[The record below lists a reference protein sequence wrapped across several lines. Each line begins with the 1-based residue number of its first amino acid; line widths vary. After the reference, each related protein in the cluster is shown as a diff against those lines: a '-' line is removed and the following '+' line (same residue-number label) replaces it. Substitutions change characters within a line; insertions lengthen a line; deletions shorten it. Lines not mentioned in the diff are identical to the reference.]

1 MKTHTLPGFQGA
13 SIYEVFQF
21 FYRGFRKGT
30 LVTRASA
37 VAFNLALAMIPS
49 TIFLFTLIPFV
60 PIRNFQGELLFLIAD
75 MIPENAYELLESTLV
90 DVVTKKSAGLLLVMF
105 FATIIFASNGI
116 HALISSF
123 NVSLHSFETRTWLT
137 QRFISIVL
145 FGIIV
150 IMFFMSIGITVF
162 AKIGIDKLVN
172 LGIIR
177 VNLTY
182 YLLMMGRWIVVLGF
196 IFLIISFLYY
206 LAPAK
211 KTEWRFISSGSIVA
225 TLLTTLSSLGFSFY
239 VNQFGQYNKLY
250 GSIGTIMVILL
261 LIYLISIALILGFEL
276 NASINSAKHGKL
288 LFSDEIDDLP

>member
-123 NVSLHSFETRTWLT
+123 NVSLHTFETRTWLT

-150 IMFFMSIGITVF
+150 IMCFISIGITVF
-162 AKIGIDKLVN
+162 AKIGINKLVT

-177 VNLTY
+177 INLTY

-196 IFLIISFLYY
+196 IFFIISFLYY

-211 KTEWRFISSGSIVA
+211 KTEWRFISPGSIVA

-239 VNQFGQYNKLY
+239 VNHFGQYNKLY

-276 NASINSAKHGKL
+276 NASINSAKRGKL
-288 LFSDEIDDLP
+288 LLSDESEDLL